1 MMREAFMLF
10 ASKETS
16 FNFPCMVMMK
26 SRQRMEKREE
36 RKRSWIG
43 DKYLKEIL
51 NALATVAQSMTAIRA

>member
-1 MMREAFMLF
+1 MKREAFIFF
-10 ASKETS
+10 ASKEIS
-16 FNFPCMVMMK
+16 FNFPCMAMIK

-43 DKYLKEIL
+43 DKYLKENL